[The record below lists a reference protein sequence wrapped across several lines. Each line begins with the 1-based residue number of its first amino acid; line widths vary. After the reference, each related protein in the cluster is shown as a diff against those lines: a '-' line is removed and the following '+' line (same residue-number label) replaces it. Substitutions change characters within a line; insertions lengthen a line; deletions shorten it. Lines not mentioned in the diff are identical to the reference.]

1 VKKNKIN
8 PTVWIFSEIFFPDET
23 STGYLFT
30 ELALGLS
37 GKFNVKVIT
46 ATDLHSFGVKSGEKR
61 ILPQI
66 ETIRLKNLKL
76 NKDRV
81 FQRIVKFAF
90 LSIQFMMAFLLKV
103 KRGDKVILVTNPAPA
118 LVGISL
124 TNLLVRAKI
133 VLVVHD
139 VFPENTVAAGLM
151 KPNVPYRSIKKI
163 FDYAY
168 SRFDRLVVLG
178 RDMRE
183 IVAQKS
189 KKPERITIIENW
201 ADLESLNIEPNS
213 DYNSFGKDLVSIL
226 FAGNL
231 GRLQCLPE
239 MVKIIGRYPNLVCLT
254 IVGTGAVEG
263 ELKQI
268 VQENQFQNIN
278 FLGPFPRESQNRF
291 LNSFDICLVSL
302 NERMYGLGVPSK
314 TYNILAVG
322 KPILYFGPS
331 NSEIDKLV
339 REKELGW
346 SSNSLEEFEDILGRI
361 SKKEVKV
368 LDPKKIREVALNN
381 FSKGHFIRKFTEVLD
396 TI

>member
-1 VKKNKIN
+1 MKKNKIN

-37 GKFNVKVIT
+37 DTFDVKVVT
-46 ATDLHSFGVKSGEKR
+46 ETDLHSFGVNSGEKR
-61 ILPQI
+61 ILSHI
-66 ETIRLKNLKL
+66 EIIRLKNLKL
-76 NKDRV
+76 NKNKV
-81 FQRIVKFAF
+81 LQRIVKFAF
-90 LSIQFMMAFLLKV
+90 LSIQFTIGFLVKV
-103 KRGDKVILVTNPAPA
+103 KRGDKVVLVTNPAPA

-124 TNLLVRAKI
+124 MNLLVKAKM

-151 KPNVPYRSIKKI
+151 KPNFSFWFIKKI

-168 SRFDRLVVLG
+168 SRFDRIVVLG

-183 IVAQKS
+183 IVTQKS
-189 KKPERITIIENW
+189 KRPERITIIENW
-201 ADLESLNIEPNS
+201 ADLESLKIEPNS

-239 MVKIIGRYPNLVCLT
+239 IVKIIGRYPNLVCLT

-322 KPILYFGPS
+322 KPILYFGPP
-331 NSEIDKLV
+331 NSEIDHLV
-339 REKELGW
+339 KEQALGW
-346 SSNSLEEFEDILGRI
+346 TSNSLVEFEDVLHKI
-361 SKKEVKV
+361 SKTEIDGI
-368 LDPKKIREVALNN
+368 DPHRIREVARKN
-381 FSKGHFIRKFTEVLD
+381 FSKGHFIRKFKDVLD
-396 TI
+396 II